1 MDAALPCPF
10 LRLTCDVR
18 EPPLG
23 SESCSPDKKSRD
35 SIHRVLLPHARRHF
49 LPIARYRKVRPLQ
62 RRSQLHVITPQLHPS
77 MSDLKT
83 LFLIR
88 HAESLENERIGCL
101 QRSISNVGRM
111 SLPRLSDLRRSVELI
126 NVPAQVDSDVSA
138 VGWDQVRWRGNFIR

>member
-1 MDAALPCPF
+1 M
-10 LRLTCDVR
+10 VS
-18 EPPLG
+18 G
-23 SESCSPDKKSRD
+23 QRD
-35 SIHRVLLPHARRHF
+35 SVAVECGLSDSVPTKIAGFDSLCVAVPRSSHQPHARHF
-49 LPIARYRKVRPLQ
+49 LQYARCKS

-101 QRSISNVGRM
+101 QRSISNVGRL

-126 NVPAQVDSDVSA
+126 NVPAQVDRDVSA
-138 VGWDQVRWRGNFIR
+138 VGWDQVRWRDNFIR

>member
-1 MDAALPCPF
+1 MEVSPTNGNALTKRPPQKAEFFAPEGPEYVLPCHA
-10 LRLTCDVR
+10 
-18 EPPLG
+18 
-23 SESCSPDKKSRD
+23 
-35 SIHRVLLPHARRHF
+35 HRINRIHF
-49 LPIARYRKVRPLQ
+49 LQYARCKS

-101 QRSISNVGRM
+101 QRSISNVGRL

-138 VGWDQVRWRGNFIR
+138 VGWDQVSWRGNFIR